1 MNKKILLPILFL
13 LFGAASSFA
22 APQMIAFE
30 RNQAVWIAKLDGIG
44 EKKVADG
51 IFPAISPDG
60 TRVAFNTVEKTSD
73 TSYVRQERALSKRER
88 SESMKQFIVA
98 IFLCVAFS
106 GVVNAG
112 QRKIAYERGEQIFV
126 ADADG
131 SHSKKIA
138 EGALPEI
145 SPDGTRVAFNTEG
158 DAKNRPGPERHIA
171 IADVANGKVTVLPN
185 IPSDNCFGPVWSPD
199 GKQLAFSIMADKA
212 WQLGLVNADGSG
224 FRFVKNAELRPEAF
238 GAPEWARDGKSIF
251 CHDLDNIYQID
262 LDGNVLKKWELAKI
276 LTDASMNGG
285 DRLSVSPDGKALLMD
300 VDCGSEH
307 ERKNWDGPQPAI
319 EEFDLSA
326 DKAVRATAKDDFV
339 WEPFWLSANEFLCII
354 QKENEN
360 QPSIYRMSLDGKNP
374 KLLVKHARTP
384 SASAP

>member
-1 MNKKILLPILFL
+1 M
-13 LFGAASSFA
+13 
-22 APQMIAFE
+22 
-30 RNQAVWIAKLDGIG
+30 
-44 EKKVADG
+44 
-51 IFPAISPDG
+51 
-60 TRVAFNTVEKTSD
+60 
-73 TSYVRQERALSKRER
+73 KRLT
-88 SESMKQFIVA
+88 FA
-98 IFLCVAFS
+98 IFLCVALS
-106 GVVNAG
+106 GISQAA
-112 QRKIAYERGEQIFV
+112 QHKIAYERGENIIV
-126 ADADG
+126 ADSDG
-131 SHSKKIA
+131 THSKKIA

-171 IADVANGKVTVLPN
+171 IADVASGKITVLPN

-212 WQLGLVNADGSG
+212 WQLGLVNADGSA

-251 CHDLDNIYQID
+251 CHDLENLYQID
-262 LDGNVLKKWELAKI
+262 LDGNVLKKWELSKI
-276 LTDASMNGG
+276 LTDASMNSN
-285 DRLSVSPDGKALLMD
+285 DRLSVSPDGNALLMD

-319 EEFDLSA
+319 EKFELTA
-326 DKAVRATAKDDFV
+326 EKAVRVTGKNDFV
-339 WEPFWLSANEFLCII
+339 WEPFWLSNEQFLCIM

-360 QPSIYRMSLDGKNP
+360 EPSIYRMSLDGKNA

>member
-1 MNKKILLPILFL
+1 MNRI
-13 LFGAASSFA
+13 
-22 APQMIAFE
+22 
-30 RNQAVWIAKLDGIG
+30 
-44 EKKVADG
+44 
-51 IFPAISPDG
+51 
-60 TRVAFNTVEKTSD
+60 
-73 TSYVRQERALSKRER
+73 ALS
-88 SESMKQFIVA
+88 
-98 IFLCVAFS
+98 LFS
-106 GVVNAG
+106 CLAVSALSNAA
-112 QRKIAYERGEQIFV
+112 QRKIAYEQGENVFV
-126 ADADG
+126 ADIDG
-131 SHSKKIA
+131 KHAKKIA
-138 EGALPEI
+138 AGALPEI
-145 SPDGTRVAFNTEG
+145 SPDGARIAFNTEG

-171 IADVANGKVTVLPN
+171 VADVATGKVTVIPN

-212 WQLGLVNADGSG
+212 WHLGLVNAGGSG

-276 LTDASMNGG
+276 LTDASMNSG
-285 DRLSVSPDGKALLMD
+285 DRLSVSPDGNALLMD
-300 VDCGSEH
+300 VDTGSDH
-307 ERKNWDGPQPAI
+307 ERKDWDGPQPAI
-319 EEFDLSA
+319 EKFDLSA
-326 DKAVRATAKDDFV
+326 DRAARVTGKDDYV

-374 KLLVKHARTP
+374 KLVVKHARTP